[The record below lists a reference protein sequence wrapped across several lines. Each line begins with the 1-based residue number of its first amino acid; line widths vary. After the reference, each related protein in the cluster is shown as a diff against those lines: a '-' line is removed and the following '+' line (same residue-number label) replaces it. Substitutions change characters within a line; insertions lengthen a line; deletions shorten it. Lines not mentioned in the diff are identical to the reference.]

1 MPAPQIKGP
10 RHEADGSHHHASPRV
25 PRAAVL
31 GALETEWIPCDGLFY
46 EPVYKS
52 ALFPVDPTQF
62 PALDWARQESFD
74 LKSLY
79 HCPISERAA
88 YVESVWL
95 PHHIFLGTRRDTDDI
110 ADAVLKVCENI
121 GELRGLQHPSIE
133 RKAMSRAERPRVEK
147 RQW

>member
-1 MPAPQIKGP
+1 M
-10 RHEADGSHHHASPRV
+10 
-25 PRAAVL
+25 
-31 GALETEWIPCDGLFY
+31 
-46 EPVYKS
+46 
-52 ALFPVDPTQF
+52 
-62 PALDWARQESFD
+62 
-74 LKSLY
+74 KSLY

-121 GELRGLQHPSIE
+121 GELRGFQHPAIE